1 MRRVI
6 GDLDEERF
14 GIEPQIVAA
23 AARRGLRVR
32 EVPVS
37 YAPRSFEEGKKIRM
51 KDGFRV
57 FVVLWRERRRTKRLA
72 RAVHS
77 RG

>member
-1 MRRVI
+1 
-6 GDLDEERF
+6 
-14 GIEPQIVAA
+14 
-23 AARRGLRVR
+23 
-32 EVPVS
+32 
-37 YAPRSFEEGKKIRM
+37 M

-77 RG
+77 RA